1 MKKRIALLEAK
12 TARISARTN
21 DGAELASRWFALAEA
36 HDLDRLWRDMA
47 VL

>member
-21 DGAELASRWFALAEA
+21 DGAELAARWFALAEA